1 MWGLEYALLFGVPNN
16 KLELIDGRSRWA
28 FPFLRREEAEAHF
41 AEWVATLCHWR
52 GVESPAVRKGR
63 KRWEAEAGGFGLEL
77 APLPIELYAPFDGET
92 FRTLYS
98 IPWRRELWVGQP
110 AGREEGW
117 EDAQRHYDV
126 QLNLWTLFGE
136 LCGRHGGQHAG
147 RVDVV
152 LSDTAAVAPDQYYF
166 RKSKDECM
174 IEGDYFRGVPDLI
187 AEVLSPP
194 TREIDRG
201 PRKELYRRAG
211 VRHLW
216 LLDPE
221 PESVE
226 VYELSG
232 PDYRLVSAHGP
243 GDEFCPS
250 LFPDEAVSVDA
261 LFNTQWKRHGG
272 GLAPGQPTPMPEWLV
287 PQEKRLGLE
296 HLFLFGHPERRWE
309 IWGNRAPSVLAF
321 GSPREARARLGPF
334 LEEAARWEQ
343 TPVPAAVGVGPDAE
357 QAEVGRFRFTRSGR
371 HVRLDV
377 AVDARKYWDL
387 LRVWSRREAWDW
399 GED

>member
-1 MWGLEYALLFGVPNN
+1 MWGMEYLLLFGVPNN
-16 KLELIDGRSRWA
+16 KWELIHGRSRWA

-41 AEWVATLCHWR
+41 ADWLATLCRWK
-52 GVESPAVRKGR
+52 GLEAPAVRKGR
-63 KRWEAEAGGFGLEL
+63 KRWVAEVAGFGLEL
-77 APLPIELYAPFDGET
+77 APLPIELFVPFDGET

-98 IPWRRELWVGQP
+98 LPWRRELWGGQP
-110 AGREEGW
+110 PGREESW

-126 QLNLWTLFGE
+126 QLNLWSLFGD
-136 LCGRHGGQHAG
+136 LCERHGGEHGG

-152 LSDTAAVAPDQYYF
+152 LSDTAVVAPDQCYF
-166 RKSKDECM
+166 RKSKDECL
-174 IEGDYFRGVPDLI
+174 IEGGYFGGAPDLI
-187 AEVLSPP
+187 AEVLSPAS
-194 TREIDRG
+194 REIDRG

-216 LLDPE
+216 LLDPD

-232 PDYRLVSAHGP
+232 PDYRLVAAHGP
-243 GDEFCPS
+243 GGEFRPG
-250 LFPDEAVSVDA
+250 LFPGEAVSVDA

-272 GLAPGQPTPMPEWLV
+272 LAPSRTEPVPEWLV
-287 PQEKRLGLE
+287 PEGKRLGLE

-343 TPVPAAVGVGPDAE
+343 APVPSPVAVGPDAE
-357 QAEVGRFRFTRSGR
+357 QAEVARFRFTRRGR
-371 HVRLDV
+371 HVWLDV
-377 AVDARKYWDL
+377 AVDARKYRDL

-399 GED
+399 GEG